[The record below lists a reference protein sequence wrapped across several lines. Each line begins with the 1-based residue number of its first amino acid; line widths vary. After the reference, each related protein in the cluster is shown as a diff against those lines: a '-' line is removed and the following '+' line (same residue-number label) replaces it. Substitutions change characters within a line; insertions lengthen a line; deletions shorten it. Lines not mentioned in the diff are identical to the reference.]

1 MAQWQEVQSLA
12 NAYLEQVHQL
22 YAGAA
27 LPMVVRQCLAAWIED
42 QNWRQAAEPL
52 SSHARMLFHSLLAL
66 LGECL
71 GSPGLGDEDFM
82 LKHNLRKARRDLQAE
97 FEECPEKLANLVA
110 NLLQEEQRILRLGQA
125 GGQGGA
131 ALAPTAPPESDR
143 EQQIQRRLA
152 EFHAALQEA
161 ERAFRHLEDLQ
172 DTFDFC
178 YKVHYL
184 PGEDR
189 SSDPQYAKQVQALQA
204 KLQILDRQRREVLAQ
219 MQQLLGRSE
228 TLRDFLQQE
237 LGAWRERQQRACM
250 GAPADTRLR
259 PLETWFTELGQG
271 LFQLLQLLRA
281 LGDLRQKVTY
291 ERDPLKAETPLLER
305 RLRELLTYLLQS
317 AFVVEQQPSM
327 PNACKRPLVL
337 RTASK
342 FSARA
347 RLLVRL
353 HDRNHHMEAKIHID
367 RDPPKIK
374 GFRKFNILTS
384 SSKTLLTGDGPQDGL
399 ICDFQ
404 YLGPLVV
411 TEELHLITFTLAY
424 AYCGLEVELETSTLP
439 FIIISNNNQLSSA
452 WASILWFNMLSSDP
466 KEQQFFSAPPPAP
479 WPRLAEVLSWQ
490 FESVAERGLSRD
502 HLLMLAEKLFGS
514 KPSPESTLSW
524 PKFSKDGASGF
535 SFWAWLD
542 GILGLLQEHLKQLWK
557 DGLILGFVSRK
568 QEKKLLK
575 GKRTGTFLI
584 RFSESILGGVTCTWV
599 EHPKSGDPAF
609 RAVVPYTA
617 AELASLAL
625 PDIIRDY
632 QLLVEENI
640 PENPLQFLY
649 PDIARDEAF
658 GPYYSQRQ
666 EGNLTEQKKYLN
678 RRLIRVSSRQANE
691 SWQTEEE
698 LVAATENLETLQLQ
712 PSGLGTQR
720 PSGLV
725 PLQPGSSGTLQVTPG
740 NLGTLK
746 PSSPGT
752 VQVMAMSPGTLQV
765 TPGNLGTLQPSSPGT
780 VQVMAMSPGMLQVT
794 PGNLGTLQ
802 VVATSPGTLQ
812 PAPQGLEPPQPLK
825 VESGVS
831 EMLQPGIGDLEPQM
845 VLQLIPDG
853 QGTLQVGPGAVGTLQ
868 VGSGAVEP
876 QLVLQLVPEG
886 QGMLQVGPGGL
897 GTLQTVAGDTGML
910 QQAGSGDT
918 GLQQLV
924 SGAVEPLLVPEGQG
938 MLLPELRDLEP
949 LCGSPD
955 VQELLQSLAEELEPG
970 SGTLET
976 LEAAELMP
984 SVLDATDGELEGLDP
999 RLAGECLDRGG
1010 DRGVPLALTSP
1021 CPTGSAALLD
1031 PHDPF
1036 LPQPEDTAL
1045 PAVSSL
1051 FATDFPPLQLDAN
1064 DFQ

>member
-22 YAGAA
+22 YAAA
-27 LPMVVRQCLAAWIED
+27 TLPMAVRQCLAAWIED

-97 FEECPEKLANLVA
+97 FEECPEKFANLVA
-110 NLLQEEQRILRLGQA
+110 NLLQEERRILRLGQV

-131 ALAPTAPPESDR
+131 APAPSAPLESDR

-161 ERAFRHLEDLQ
+161 ERSFRHLEDLQ
-172 DTFDFC
+172 DAFDFC
-178 YKVHYL
+178 FKVHYL
-184 PGEDR
+184 PGGDR
-189 SSDPQYAKQVQALQA
+189 TSDPQYTQEIQALQA
-204 KLQILDRQRREVLAQ
+204 KLQILDRQRKEVLAQ
-219 MQQLLGRSE
+219 IQQLLGRSE

-237 LGAWRERQQRACM
+237 LRAWRERQQRACM
-250 GAPADTRLR
+250 GAPVDTRLR

-271 LFQLLQLLRA
+271 LFQLLRLLRA
-281 LGDLRQKVTY
+281 LGELRQKVTY

-317 AFVVEQQPSM
+317 AFVVEQQPTM
-327 PNACKRPLVL
+327 PNPCKRPLVL

-353 HDRNHHMEAKIHID
+353 HDRNHRMEAKIHID

-384 SSKTLLTGDGPQDGL
+384 SSKTLLTGDSPQDGL
-399 ICDFQ
+399 VCDFQ
-404 YLGPLVV
+404 YLTLKEQKDSRSGKGSKGAGEGPLVV

-424 AYCGLEVELETSTLP
+424 AYCGLELELETSTLP
-439 FIIISNNNQLSSA
+439 FIIISNNSQLSSA
-452 WASILWFNMLSSDP
+452 WASILWLNMLSCDP

-479 WPRLAEVLSWQ
+479 WPQLAEVLSWQ

-514 KPSPESTLSW
+514 KPSPESTLAW

-542 GILGLLQEHLKQLWK
+542 GILGLLQEHLRQLWK

-599 EHPKSGDPAF
+599 EHPESGPPAF

-617 AELASLAL
+617 AELVSLAL

-649 PDIARDEAF
+649 PDTARDEAF

-712 PSGLGTQR
+712 PGGLG
-720 PSGLV
+720 
-725 PLQPGSSGTLQVTPG
+725 PLQPGGLALLQPRSSGMVQVTPG
-740 NLGTLK
+740 NLGTL
-746 PSSPGT
+746 P
-752 VQVMAMSPGTLQV
+752 VMTG
-765 TPGNLGTLQPSSPGT
+765 
-780 VQVMAMSPGMLQVT
+780 SPGMLQ
-794 PGNLGTLQ
+794 PLSPKTLQ
-802 VVATSPGTLQ
+802 VMAVSPGMLH
-812 PAPQGLEPPQPLK
+812 
-825 VESGVS
+825 SGGS
-831 EMLQPGIGDLEPQM
+831 GTLQPGIGDVEPQL
-845 VLQLIPDG
+845 VLQLLPEG
-853 QGTLQVGPGAVGTLQ
+853 QGTLPLVPEGQGTLPLVPEGQGTLPLVPRDQETQQVGP
-868 VGSGAVEP
+868 GAVEP

-886 QGMLQVGPGGL
+886 QGTLQVGPGAL
-897 GTLQTVAGDTGML
+897 GTLQVLPRGMGTLQPVAEDAGML
-910 QQAGSGDT
+910 QPE
-918 GLQQLV
+918 L
-924 SGAVEPLLVPEGQG
+924 GAVEPLPGN
-938 MLLPELRDLEP
+938 LE
-949 LCGSPD
+949 
-955 VQELLQSLAEELEPG
+955 VQELLQALVEGLEPSSG
-970 SGTLET
+970 SLET
-976 LEAAELMP
+976 LEATELMP
-984 SVLDATDGELEGLDP
+984 NILEAVDGELEGPGSGLES
-999 RLAGECLDRGG
+999 ECQGW
-1010 DRGVPLALTSP
+1010 GVHGRVPVALTSP
-1021 CPTGSAALLD
+1021 YPAGRAVLLD

-1051 FATDFPPLQLDAN
+1051 FAADIPPLHIDAN

>member
-97 FEECPEKLANLVA
+97 FNECPEKFANVVA

-131 ALAPTAPPESDR
+131 APAPSASQESNR

-152 EFHAALQEA
+152 EFHVALQEA

-178 YKVHYL
+178 FKVHYL

-189 SSDPQYAKQVQALQA
+189 TSDPQYAQQVQALQA

-228 TLRDFLQQE
+228 TLQDFLQQE
-237 LGAWRERQQRACM
+237 LGAWRERQQRACL
-250 GAPADTRLR
+250 GATVDTHLRL
-259 PLETWFTELGQG
+259 LETWFTELGQG

-291 ERDPLKAETPLLER
+291 ERDPLKAETPLLEQ
-305 RLRELLTYLLQS
+305 RLRELLIYLLQR

-342 FSARA
+342 FSVRA
-347 RLLVRL
+347 RLLICL
-353 HDRNHHMEAKIHID
+353 HDRNHRMEAKIHID

-384 SSKTLLTGDGPQDGL
+384 NSKTLLAGDSPQDGL

-404 YLGPLVV
+404 YLTLKEQKDSRSGKGSKGAGEGPLVV

-424 AYCGLEVELETSTLP
+424 AYCGLELELETSTLP
-439 FIIISNNNQLSSA
+439 FVIISNNNQLSSA
-452 WASILWFNMLSSDP
+452 WASILWFNMLSTDP
-466 KEQQFFSAPPPAP
+466 KDQQFFSTPPPAP

-490 FESVAERGLSRD
+490 FESVAERGLSRE

-514 KPSPESTLSW
+514 KPSPESTLAWS
-524 PKFSKDGASGF
+524 KFSKDGASGF

-599 EHPKSGDPAF
+599 EHPESGPPAF
-609 RAVVPYTA
+609 RAVVPYTT

-625 PDIIRDY
+625 PDIIHDY

-649 PDIARDEAF
+649 PDTARDEAF

-666 EGNLTEQKKYLN
+666 EGNLMEQKKYLN

-712 PSGLGTQR
+712 PGGLGTQQ
-720 PSGLV
+720 PGGV
-725 PLQPGSSGTLQVTPG
+725 APLQPGSSGTLQPG
-740 NLGTLK
+740 G
-746 PSSPGT
+746 S
-752 VQVMAMSPGTLQV
+752 GTLQ
-765 TPGNLGTLQPSSPGT
+765 PGSPAILQPSSPG
-780 VQVMAMSPGMLQVT
+780 MLR
-794 PGNLGTLQ
+794 LM
-802 VVATSPGTLQ
+802 ATSPGTLQ
-812 PAPQGLEPPQPLK
+812 PGVSGTLQPGPQGLEPPQLLQ
-825 VESGVS
+825 VGSGVS
-831 EMLQPGIGDLEPQM
+831 EVLQPGIGELEPQL
-845 VLQLIPDG
+845 VLQLVPEG
-853 QGTLQVGPGAVGTLQ
+853 QGTLQVLPGGLGVLQHVGPEDQGTQQ
-868 VGSGAVEP
+868 VGPGAVEP

-897 GTLQTVAGDTGML
+897 GTLQVLPGGLGTLQPVAGDAGMLQQVGAGDTGL
-910 QQAGSGDT
+910 PPPPV
-918 GLQQLV
+918 L
-924 SGAVEPLLVPEGQG
+924 GAVEPLLVPEGQG
-938 MLLPELRDLEP
+938 MLPLELKDTEP
-949 LCGSPD
+949 LPGSQD
-955 VQELLQSLAEELEPG
+955 VQELLHSLTEELEPG
-970 SGTLET
+970 SGMLET

-984 SVLDATDGELEGLDP
+984 SMLEAMDGGLEGLGP
-999 RLAGECLDRGG
+999 GLA
-1010 DRGVPLALTSP
+1010 
-1021 CPTGSAALLD
+1021 GSAALVD
-1031 PHDPF
+1031 PRDPF
-1036 LPQPEDTAL
+1036 LPQLEDPTL

-1051 FATDFPPLQLDAN
+1051 FTATDFPPLHIDAN